1 MHTADIPVEQ
11 LIKFELA
18 LNMRTAK
25 PLGRTTPPSLQALA
39 NLTIDIGSC
48 VLQCT
53 SPVTARTKQ
62 K

>member
-1 MHTADIPVEQ
+1 MHAADIPVEQ

-25 PLGRTTPPSLQALA
+25 PLGRTTPPSLLALA
-39 NLTIDIGSC
+39 NLIIDIGSC
-48 VLQCT
+48 SLWCMSSVM
-53 SPVTARTKQ
+53 ARTAK